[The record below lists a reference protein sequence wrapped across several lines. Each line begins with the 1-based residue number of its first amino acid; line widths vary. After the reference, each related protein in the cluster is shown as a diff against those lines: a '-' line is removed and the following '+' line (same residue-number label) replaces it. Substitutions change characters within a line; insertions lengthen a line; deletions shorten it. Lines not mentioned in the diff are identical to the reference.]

1 MASSGSP
8 DKKGDLVSSKSSRT
22 RGKLIAVAGIAAV
35 ALVFSLPTT
44 GADYSASGEGDVVI
58 QTGGLTVELSDSENV
73 GSFQLVYPGL
83 VPGDSALDTFTVK
96 NTGTIPGYVKLRPS
110 SVNTSSVAD
119 LTPEQ
124 LGLFG
129 LTIDDKPLPLT
140 SVSAQSAVIELGRID
155 PGESIT
161 YRAIASLASAAGNE
175 WQSRLI
181 AADLTVTLEQ

>member
-1 MASSGSP
+1 M
-8 DKKGDLVSSKSSRT
+8 SSKSSRT

-35 ALVFSLPTT
+35 ALVLSLPTT

-73 GSFQLVYPGL
+73 GSFQLKFDGL

-110 SVNTSSVAD
+110 SVNATSVAD

-124 LGLFG
+124 LSLFQ
-129 LTIDDKPLPLT
+129 LTVDGKPLSLT
-140 SVSAQSAVIELGRID
+140 SGSAQSVVVELGRID
-155 PGESIT
+155 PGESVT
-161 YRAIASLASAAGNE
+161 YRVIASLAQAARDE